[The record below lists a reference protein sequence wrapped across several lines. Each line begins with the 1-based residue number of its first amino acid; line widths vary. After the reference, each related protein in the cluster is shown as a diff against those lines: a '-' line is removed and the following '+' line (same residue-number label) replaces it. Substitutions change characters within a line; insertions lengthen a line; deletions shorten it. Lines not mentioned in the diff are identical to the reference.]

1 VYNSGS
7 MGYHRNHAIS
17 VYNMDVK
24 ANHRSQFLEIL
35 LDVSEHECFK
45 GLVHPKMKIKSLIA
59 HPHAVPTP

>member
-1 VYNSGS
+1 VVQWVTIET
-7 MGYHRNHAIS
+7 HAIS

-24 ANHRSQFLEIL
+24 ANHLSQFLEIL